1 MIKNPMMH
9 QLNQQSIPTN
19 AKQMISQVKQL
30 ANPQM
35 AIQKM
40 LNSNPQAQALIQAAN
55 GDPERAFRNLAAKM
69 NVNPD
74 EVIELLR

>member
-1 MIKNPMMH
+1 MNSLYR
-9 QLNQQSIPTN
+9 QLNQSIPAN
-19 AKQMISQVKQL
+19 AKQMIANVKQL
-30 ANPQM
+30 ANPQA

-55 GDPERAFRNLAAKM
+55 GNPERAFRNLAAKM

-74 EVIELLR
+74 EVVNMILNRE